1 MKSLQISEDALKEV
15 KSALQAYYARVSETD
30 LSEASKSFYI
40 DFADCFVRWLEGAF
54 EPGSRAN
61 PYWKRRPTGEKKVQ
75 AS

>member
-1 MKSLQISEDALKEV
+1 MKSVEISDDALKEV
-15 KSALQAYYARVSETD
+15 KGALEIYYARVAGTD

-40 DFADCFVRWLEGAF
+40 DFADCFVRWLEGDF

-61 PYWKRRPTGEKKVQ
+61 PWKRQPKGDNKVQ

>member
-1 MKSLQISEDALKEV
+1 MKSPQISEDALKEV
-15 KSALQAYYARVSETD
+15 KSALQTYCARVSGTD

-40 DFADCFVRWLEGAF
+40 DFADCFVRWIEGEF

-61 PYWKRRPTGEKKVQ
+61 PWKRRPKGDKTIQ